1 MATTTGGWTCPDC
14 GRQFGRSNQ
23 GHECAPAMTLE
34 EYFSTGPPHERPVFD
49 AVMRHLA
56 SSGPLHVEPVSV
68 GIFLK
73 NPRKFAE
80 LRPMT
85 RWVAVSFS
93 LPRQASHPTIV
104 RKVTAYHGLYY
115 HVANV
120 SDPADV
126 DDGIG
131 TLLVEAYETAAIGR
145 SK

>member
-1 MATTTGGWTCPDC
+1 MARVEAWTCPEC
-14 GRQFGRSNQ
+14 GRQFGRTRQS
-23 GHECAPAMTLE
+23 HECAPAMSLE

-56 SSGPLHVEPVSV
+56 AAGPLHVEPVSV

-73 NPRKFAE
+73 NPRKFAS
-80 LRPMT
+80 LRPMQ

-93 LPRQASHPTIV
+93 LPRQASHRTIV
-104 RKVTAYHGLYY
+104 RKVTPYNGNYY

-120 SDPADV
+120 AEPADL

-131 TLLVEAYETAAIGR
+131 AFLLESYAAAL
-145 SK
+145 KT